1 MIVYAYDKG
10 EYITLEESL
19 KRQPEGKRAIYVN
32 LTNRCTCS
40 CTFCLRSMKK
50 MAEETTLWL
59 KKEPTAAEVKALL
72 DAAPWDYVGEVV
84 FCGFGEPT
92 ERLEDLKKLLAYV
105 KKLVAKQLQTPVVSE
120 EAVPY
125 RSLTREEQIAE
136 VNEMCE
142 EIKLIRAGKLKGR
155 PAEELL
161 NEL

>member
-1 MIVYAYDKG
+1 MSTMNLNA
-10 EYITLEESL
+10 ELFRELSYIADDES
-19 KRQPEGKRAIYVN
+19 
-32 LTNRCTCS
+32 
-40 CTFCLRSMKK
+40 SM
-50 MAEETTLWL
+50 
-59 KKEPTAAEVKALL
+59 
-72 DAAPWDYVGEVV
+72 
-84 FCGFGEPT
+84 
-92 ERLEDLKKLLAYV
+92 KKLLAYV

-136 VNEMCE
+136 VNEICE